1 MDADGAA
8 AAQLSRFSTE
18 AFGQAHGL
26 TARRQP
32 GLAAAHLN
40 DPVVVFRQDFIQAG
54 SEDVFHGPKD
64 APGLHKGAISNGQV
78 CVRGA

>member
-26 TARRQP
+26 PARRHP

-40 DPVVVFRQDFIQAG
+40 DPVVVFRQDFVQAG
-54 SEDVFHGPKD
+54 GEDVFHARED
-64 APGLHKGAISNGQV
+64 APSPYKAAISNGGPR
-78 CVRGA
+78 VRTA